1 MSKARQTRRKTEQIA
16 EKGNTPKPRNAAQI
30 QAKANLHSYP
40 IQIFRGPPGTSKTHT
55 AIALAWE
62 LFCAGKCDRIIVTRP
77 VVACGG
83 EDLGFLPGDLNEK
96 MSPWLAP
103 ILDCLT
109 VIIGSRDNAAAVM
122 KRFEFLPIA
131 HVRGRSFLAGTVALF
146 DECQNAS
153 AAQIYAYM
161 TRFCDGSHMFLC
173 GDSGQSDLPGGGRH
187 FDRIADECQR
197 EGVAA
202 VVEFTEDM
210 CVRSPKIA
218 GINRAFARVRAGQGT

>member
-109 VIIGSRDNAAAVM
+109 VIIGDRNNAASVM
-122 KRFEFLPIA
+122 KNFEFLPLA
-131 HVRGRSFLAGTVALF
+131 HVRGRSFLAGTVVIH
-146 DECQNAS
+146 DEIQNS
-153 AAQIYAYM
+153 SKSQIYAYM
-161 TRFCDGSHMFLC
+161 TRFCDGSYMFLC
-173 GDSGQSDLPGGGRH
+173 GDPTQSDLRGGSGHVRE
-187 FDRIADECQR
+187 IADACEA
-197 EGVAA
+197 EGVSTT
-202 VVEFTEDM
+202 VNFTDVLP
-210 CVRSPKIA
+210 VRSARLQGMAK
-218 GINRAFARVRAGQGT
+218 AFQRVK